1 MSKCQKQQL
10 NTKGSTEAEIVGV
23 SNYLPNLIWTRMLL
37 EAQGFSIEENILFQD
52 NQSAIKIEYNGKASS
67 VQKTKYMDKI
77 YIWIKARLQSEG
89 IKVEY
94 RPTEK
99 MIADFFTK
107 PLQGALLKQFIDNVL
122 G

>member
-52 NQSAIKIEYNGKASS
+52 NQSAIKIEDNGKLSNGH
-67 VQKTKYMDKI
+67 KTKHMEN
-77 YIWIKARLQSEG
+77 RFLGS
-89 IKVEY
+89 
-94 RPTEK
+94 R
-99 MIADFFTK
+99 
-107 PLQGALLKQFIDNVL
+107 ID
-122 G
+122 